1 MNFLGKMLTVMILVM
16 SIVFMTFSV
25 MVFATHKN
33 WRLAALNPKATEK
46 MELGLKPQLEQARQE
61 NAALKAEMLQFLSQF
76 EAERAARAYALAGL
90 QTKLTQLEQQI
101 TQKEADLQTMQ
112 SRSTAEMATLQTS
125 VSNLDKLTKEVE
137 GLRGD
142 IIAARLDRDKKFAEV
157 VAATDV
163 LNKVL
168 DDVRRLEE
176 RRVQLIAMNAEQKR
190 VMDVLNVTVFTNVDG
205 IAPKVDGMVL
215 AVNKDA
221 VEISLGAD
229 DGLKAGHQ
237 MEVIRGTTYLG
248 RVQIVKVTPNRAI
261 GKILPEYRRGIIK
274 KDDRV
279 TTRLS

>member
-190 VMDVLNVTVFTNVDG
+190 VMDVLNVTVNTNVDG

>member
-101 TQKEADLQTMQ
+101 QQKEKDLQTMQ
-112 SRSTAEMATLQTS
+112 TRSTEEMAVLKTS
-125 VSNLDKLTKEVE
+125 VSNLEQLTKEVE
-137 GLRGD
+137 GLRVD

-176 RRVQLIAMNAEQKR
+176 RRMQLIAMNAQQKQ
-190 VMDVLNVTVFTNVDG
+190 VMDVLGVTVNTNVDG

>member
-101 TQKEADLQTMQ
+101 QQKEKDLQTMQ
-112 SRSTAEMATLQTS
+112 TRSTEEMAVLKTS
-125 VSNLDKLTKEVE
+125 VSNLEQLTKEVE
-137 GLRGD
+137 GLRVD

-168 DDVRRLEE
+168 DDVRRLDE
-176 RRVQLIAMNAEQKR
+176 RRMQLIAMNAQQKQ
-190 VMDVLNVTVFTNVDG
+190 VMDVLGVTVNTNVDG